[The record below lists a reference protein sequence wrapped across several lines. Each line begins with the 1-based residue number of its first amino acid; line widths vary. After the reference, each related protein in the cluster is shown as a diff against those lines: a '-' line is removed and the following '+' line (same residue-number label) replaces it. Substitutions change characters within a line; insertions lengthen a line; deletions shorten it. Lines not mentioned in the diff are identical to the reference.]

1 MLRLSWSG
9 QGTSERWAPAP
20 DFGGGLLSVLLSIL
34 RSDPMVLDGLQG
46 RYRLVAKAAK
56 SLPDS

>member
-1 MLRLSWSG
+1 MKWQRTIRNVGQVRLFSAG
-9 QGTSERWAPAP
+9 FDGR
-20 DFGGGLLSVLLSIL
+20 LLSVLLSIL

-46 RYRLVAKAAK
+46 RYRLTVKAAK

>member
-1 MLRLSWSG
+1 MISLLAGVVFRSYDRIS
-9 QGTSERWAPAP
+9 
-20 DFGGGLLSVLLSIL
+20 LLSVLLSIL

-46 RYRLVAKAAK
+46 RYRLAAKTAK

>member
-1 MLRLSWSG
+1 VKWQSKI
-9 QGTSERWAPAP
+9 ERRDSMPH
-20 DFGGGLLSVLLSIL
+20 FGAGLLSVLLSIL

-46 RYRLVAKAAK
+46 RYRLAAKAAK

>member
-1 MLRLSWSG
+1 MPGKCGSSALVMM
-9 QGTSERWAPAP
+9 T
-20 DFGGGLLSVLLSIL
+20 GLLSVLLSIL

-46 RYRLVAKAAK
+46 RYRLAPKRAK